1 MMMQSVKIIGPAYPY
16 RGGLAAYNE
25 RLTREFIARGFRTD
39 IETFTLQYPGMLFPG
54 KTQYADWGAPEGL
67 AIRRTV
73 NAVNP
78 SNWIRVGNRIRKEKP
93 DLVIFKYWIPFMAPS
108 FGTIIRRIQKN
119 RHTKVV
125 CIADNIIPHEKRPGD
140 RLLTGYFMRAIDGIV
155 AMSQR
160 VYDDIPVFRKDI
172 PRALCPHPLFDNFG
186 EKMSRAEAL
195 QQLGLDPASRYL
207 LFFGFIRD
215 YKGLDILLKAMASP
229 GLRQMPV
236 KLIVAG
242 EFYTNPRPYFE
253 LIGKLGIGNNIIMMD
268 KFIADHEVN
277 TYFCAADMV
286 VQPYKDATQSGVT
299 QIGYHFDKPM
309 LVTNVGGLAEIIPD
323 QRVGYVVCPEEDAVA
338 AALTDFYRNGRQQEF
353 EANVAAEKMRFSW
366 SNMVST
372 IEEVFNQT
380 VPS

>member
-1 MMMQSVKIIGPAYPY
+1 
-16 RGGLAAYNE
+16 
-25 RLTREFIARGFRTD
+25 
-39 IETFTLQYPGMLFPG
+39 
-54 KTQYADWGAPEGL
+54 
-67 AIRRTV
+67 
-73 NAVNP
+73 
-78 SNWIRVGNRIRKEKP
+78 
-93 DLVIFKYWIPFMAPS
+93 
-108 FGTIIRRIQKN
+108 
-119 RHTKVV
+119 
-125 CIADNIIPHEKRPGD
+125 
-140 RLLTGYFMRAIDGIV
+140 
-155 AMSQR
+155 
-160 VYDDIPVFRKDI
+160 
-172 PRALCPHPLFDNFG
+172 
-186 EKMSRAEAL
+186 
-195 QQLGLDPASRYL
+195 
-207 LFFGFIRD
+207 
-215 YKGLDILLKAMASP
+215 MASP

-338 AALTDFYRNGRQQEF
+338 AALTDFYRNERQKEF
-353 EANVAAEKMRFSW
+353 EVNVAAEKMRFSW